1 MKATK
6 KEVKKKVVKK
16 KETNERRKD
25 DKRTRDLEEIVVGM
39 GKRLGDLENLYKRVK
54 DRLGL

>member
-16 KETNERRKD
+16 KETKERRKD
-25 DKRTRDLEEIVVGM
+25 DKRIRDLEEIVVGV
-39 GKRLGDLENLYKRVK
+39 GKKLGDLEVLYKRVK
-54 DRLGL
+54 GRLGL